1 MDYVFSARR
10 VRQGAFD
17 DEPGSTYFLAVPD
30 NAADIA
36 PKQRIGAAGGN
47 MPDKWA
53 NAVLAE
59 ARSGVNPRTGQP
71 KGDIVIYIHGFNT
84 PTATMLQRH
93 RLIKKGLG
101 DQGFKGIVVS
111 FDWPSASSA
120 LNYLEDRSD
129 AKVTARLLVD
139 AGISGFAAR
148 QSQDCEINLHI
159 LAHSMGSYV
168 LREAFD
174 DADDRPAVA
183 ATSWSVS
190 QIMLISGDI
199 SASSMGSDNPKTSSL
214 YRHCVRLT
222 NYHNPFDSVL
232 SLSNIKRVGVS
243 PRAGRI
249 GLPDTRPSKAV
260 NVDCGA
266 HYNAHKDAF
275 DHLSNDDHIWYFYDQ
290 TFMRDAFETIEG
302 HVDRN
307 EISTRV
313 GAHSQLILRKP
324 G

>member
-1 MDYVFSARR
+1 MDYVFTARR
-10 VRQGAFD
+10 VRQSRFD

-30 NAADIA
+30 AEGDIS
-36 PKQRIGAAGGN
+36 PDQRVGVAGGK

-53 NAVLAE
+53 DAVMAE

-71 KGDIVIYIHGFNT
+71 KGDIVIYVHGFNT
-84 PTATMLQRH
+84 PTATMLERH
-93 RLIKKGLG
+93 RLMKTGLG
-101 DQGFKGIVVS
+101 AQGFEGVIVS

-129 AKVTARLLVD
+129 AKSTARLLVD

-148 QSQDCEINLHI
+148 QTQDCEINLHI
-159 LAHSMGSYV
+159 LAHSMGGYV

-174 DADDRPAVA
+174 DADDRPTVA

-190 QIMLISGDI
+190 QIMMISADI
-199 SASSMGSDNPKTSSL
+199 SATSMGHGNPKTSSL
-214 YRHCVRLT
+214 FRHCVRLT
-222 NYHNPFDSVL
+222 NYQNPFDSVL

-243 PRAGRI
+243 PRVGRI
-249 GLPDTRPSKAV
+249 GLPDERPAKAV

-266 HYNAHKDAF
+266 HYSAHKDAI
-275 DHLSNDDHIWYFYDQ
+275 DHLDNDDHIWYFYDQ
-290 TFMRDAFETIEG
+290 TFMRDAFETIQG
-302 HVDRN
+302 DVDRN

-313 GAHSQLILRKP
+313 GANSQLILRKP
-324 G
+324 A